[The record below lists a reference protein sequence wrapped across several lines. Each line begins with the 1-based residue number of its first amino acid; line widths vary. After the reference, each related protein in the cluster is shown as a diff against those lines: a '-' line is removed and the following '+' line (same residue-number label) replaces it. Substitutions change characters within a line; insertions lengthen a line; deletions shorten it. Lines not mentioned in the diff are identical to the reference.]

1 MKKLLT
7 GVLAMFM
14 GLTVAMAQTPATTTQ
29 KEAKSKAKTE
39 QKAVKK
45 EAEKK
50 EAAVKKEAGQPAPQA
65 SPVAKTEHV
74 TKSGAPDKRF
84 KENKGTTTAPATAG
98 PKKKDGTPD
107 MRYKSN
113 NPNAGKKK
121 S

>member
-14 GLTVAMAQTPATTTQ
+14 GLTVAMAQAPATTQ
-29 KEAKSKAKTE
+29 KEAKTKVKTE
-39 QKAVKK
+39 QKA
-45 EAEKK
+45 AKK
-50 EAAVKKEAGQPAPQA
+50 EAATVKKDAGQPAAQA
-65 SPVAKTEHV
+65 SPVAKTEHL

-84 KENKGTTTAPATAG
+84 KENKGTPETAG

-113 NPNAGKKK
+113 NPGAGKKK

>member
-14 GLTVAMAQTPATTTQ
+14 GLTVAMAQAPASTTQ
-29 KEAKSKAKTE
+29 KEAKTKAKTE
-39 QKAVKK
+39 QKAAKK
-45 EAEKK
+45 EA
-50 EAAVKKEAGQPAPQA
+50 AAVKKEAGQPAPQA

-84 KENKGTTTAPATAG
+84 KENKGTTTAPATTG